1 MIKDELKKCFLCND
15 RVLLTVVKSTNL
27 VNKAIELHQL
37 TPTTAAVLGRALTMS
52 VLMSAKLKNKDDNVT
67 AIISGDGPVGKVITV
82 GKFGSKVKG
91 FVGNPSLDLM
101 PNEKGKLD
109 VGGAVGKGKLKIMMD
124 TGLDKPYIGEVN
136 LVSGEIAEDFASY
149 YANSMQ
155 QPCVVALGV
164 LVKEN
169 KCVSSAGVLIEL
181 MPDATEDDVVSIENV
196 TTKLSDISRM
206 LDGVSVEN
214 FIMTNFAELTPNIY
228 ETIQPKYMC
237 DCSKTKV
244 KKVIKSIKKDERE
257 QLYDDNGEIEV
268 VCDFC
273 HKQIIITRDDI
284 K

>member
-1 MIKDELKKCFLCND
+1 MKKDELKKCFLCEN
-15 RVLLTVVKSTNL
+15 RVLLTVTKTTNL
-27 VNKAIELHQL
+27 VNKAIEFHKL
-37 TPTTAAVLGRALTMS
+37 TPTTTAVLGRTLTMS
-52 VLMSAKLKNKDDNVT
+52 TLMSAKLKNKDDNVT
-67 AIISGDGPVGKVITV
+67 VIISGDGPVGKVVTV

-109 VGGAVGKGKLKIMMD
+109 VGGAVGKGKLKVMMD
-124 TGLDKPYIGEVN
+124 TGLEIPYIGEIN

-164 LVKEN
+164 LVKDN
-169 KCVSSAGVLIEL
+169 KCVSSGGVLIEL
-181 MPDATEDDVVSIENV
+181 MPDATEEDVVCIEQA
-196 TTKLSDISRM
+196 TTKLNDISRM
-206 LDGVSVEN
+206 LDGVSVED
-214 FIMTNFAELTPNIY
+214 FIMTNFGDLNPNIY
-228 ETIQPKYMC
+228 ETLQPKYTC

-244 KKVIKSIKKDERE
+244 KRVIKSIKKDERE
-257 QLYDDNGEIEV
+257 QLYDENGEIEV

-273 HKQIIITRDDI
+273 HKKIVITRDDL